1 MTSSLPC
8 GQTSLLL
15 QMTERL
21 ALSDAHFRRISQL
34 IYQRAGIVLADHK
47 RDMVYN
53 RLVRR
58 LRSLGL
64 TDFGHYLNLLES
76 NQHSGEWQAFIN
88 SLTTN
93 LTAFFR
99 EAHHFPLLA
108 DHARRRSGEYRVWS
122 AAASTGEEPYSIA
135 MTLADT
141 LGTAPGRWKVFASDI
156 DTEVLEKARSGIYR
170 HEELKN
176 LTPQQL
182 QRYFMRGTGP
192 HEGLVRVRQELA
204 NYVDF
209 APLNL
214 LAKQYTVPGPFDAI
228 FCRNVMIYFDQTTQ
242 QEILRRFVPLLKP
255 DGLLFAGQVVKT
267 MHEIADSSK
276 KIADI
281 ISVIDGIAF
290 QTNILAL
297 NAAVEAARAGE
308 QGRGFAVVAG
318 EVRNLASRSA
328 QAAKEIKALIEDS
341 VSRVDTGSVLVESA
355 GETMN
360 NIVNAVTRV
369 TDIMGEIASA
379 SDEQSRGIDQVAL
392 AVSEMDRVTQQNA
405 SLVQESA
412 AAAAALEEQASRLTQ
427 AVSAFRLA
435 ASPLTN
441 KPQTPS
447 RPASEQPPAQP
458 RLRIAEQ
465 DPNWETF

>member
-135 MTLADT
+135 MTLADI

-228 FCRNVMIYFDQTTQ
+228 FCRNVMIYFDQNTQ

-255 DGLLFAGQVVKT
+255 DGLLFAGHSENFSHLERRFTLRGQTVY
-267 MHEIADSSK
+267 ALSK
-276 KIADI
+276 D
-281 ISVIDGIAF
+281 
-290 QTNILAL
+290 
-297 NAAVEAARAGE
+297 
-308 QGRGFAVVAG
+308 
-318 EVRNLASRSA
+318 
-328 QAAKEIKALIEDS
+328 
-341 VSRVDTGSVLVESA
+341 
-355 GETMN
+355 
-360 NIVNAVTRV
+360 
-369 TDIMGEIASA
+369 
-379 SDEQSRGIDQVAL
+379 
-392 AVSEMDRVTQQNA
+392 
-405 SLVQESA
+405 
-412 AAAAALEEQASRLTQ
+412 
-427 AVSAFRLA
+427 
-435 ASPLTN
+435 
-441 KPQTPS
+441 
-447 RPASEQPPAQP
+447 
-458 RLRIAEQ
+458 
-465 DPNWETF
+465 